1 MVVSDGDCGF
11 LQCAELCSCCF
22 LDLQDGIQKIAE
34 PIGIIA
40 GIVPTTNPTS
50 TVIFKCL
57 LALKT
62 RCAAVVLVG
71 PVSVLGLDLHDD
83 TAAAHGVAHRRRC
96 IWLLLTL
103 PVAASVGGLSWC
115 LGVCLRMCPCLSTCR
130 ACTCRNAIVL
140 SPHVRAAKCSIAAAS
155 IVREAAER
163 AGAPPGL
170 IQWIDKPS
178 LVLATALMKDPKIN
192 LILATGGSVHCI
204 AWCSSCLARKHQQ
217 DAPMHA
223 RLVLSVSP
231 GSCDVCSARQHPAS
245 MLSTS
250 ASCTVFDL

>member
-83 TAAAHGVAHRRRC
+83 TAAAHGVAHRRSC

-103 PVAASVGGLSWC
+103 PVAASVGGCHEVLVCASGCVPAC
-115 LGVCLRMCPCLSTCR
+115 LPAVLVPAGMPSCCPLTS
-130 ACTCRNAIVL
+130 VQQ
-140 SPHVRAAKCSIAAAS
+140 SAA
-155 IVREAAER
+155 
-163 AGAPPGL
+163 
-170 IQWIDKPS
+170 
-178 LVLATALMKDPKIN
+178 
-192 LILATGGSVHCI
+192 
-204 AWCSSCLARKHQQ
+204 
-217 DAPMHA
+217 
-223 RLVLSVSP
+223 
-231 GSCDVCSARQHPAS
+231 
-245 MLSTS
+245 
-250 ASCTVFDL
+250 

>member
-1 MVVSDGDCGF
+1 VAAVES
-11 LQCAELCSCCF
+11 LQFAKQWNVLHLC
-22 LDLQDGIQKIAE
+22 LQDGIQKIAE

-62 RCAAVVLVG
+62 RCAAAAVVG
-71 PVSVLGLDLHDD
+71 PASAMELTCMVMRLLHKAVHTEQMDI
-83 TAAAHGVAHRRRC
+83 AVADFADGSK
-96 IWLLLTL
+96 W
-103 PVAASVGGLSWC
+103 GLSWC
-115 LGVCLRMCPCLSTCR
+115 LGVYFRMCLCLSTCR

-192 LILATGGSVHCI
+192 LILATGG
-204 AWCSSCLARKHQQ
+204 
-217 DAPMHA
+217 
-223 RLVLSVSP
+223 
-231 GSCDVCSARQHPAS
+231 
-245 MLSTS
+245 
-250 ASCTVFDL
+250 